1 LSPLK
6 DITAHISAIAHC
18 VSLFHPAEHG
28 ETLRNE
34 VQDTAQV
41 LIEAVRDL
49 LQTFLPQC
57 ANNRSPRSL
66 GQPGEEYLVRTG
78 AVHEIIQ
85 NARKGL
91 SMDNLDAMRKKWTLD
106 GGVLDDGLREVG
118 QMIEDQEGDLDCD
131 QVEDGGWEELD
142 LGGLG
147 KKMDSNELERTRKVC
162 L

>member
-6 DITAHISAIAHC
+6 DITTHISAIAHC

-28 ETLRNE
+28 QTLRNE
-34 VQDTAQV
+34 VQEMAQV
-41 LIEAVRDL
+41 LIETVRDL

-57 ANNRSPRSL
+57 ANPRSL

-91 SMDNLDAMRKKWTLD
+91 STDNLDAVRKKWTLD
-106 GGVLDDGLREVG
+106 GGVLDDGLRELE
-118 QMIEDQEGDLDCD
+118 QMIEDQESDLDCD
-131 QVEDGGWEELD
+131 QDEDGGWEELD

-147 KKMDSNELERTRKVC
+147 KKMDPIELERTRKVC